1 MTPNKRDLKAYSRFD
16 GTGRIVPGSTVLR
29 RNKPKNGNWKEVQAY
44 ECCNVDQ
51 TPILITVTD
60 AYPFSYPDLTLTA
73 SGIFNLTYLADNTT
87 VTNITTLNAYL
98 NNRYNALGSF
108 KVVGTDIYLSP
119 NADTAAMFASLG
131 ATTIYGYAYA
141 D

>member
-51 TPILITVTD
+51 SPILISVID
-60 AYPFSYPDLTLTA
+60 SYPFSYPDLTLNA
-73 SGIFNLTYLADNTT
+73 SGIFTLTYLADNTT
-87 VTNITTLNAYL
+87 VTNITTLTAYL
-98 NNRYNALGSF
+98 NKQYNTLGNF
-108 KVVGTDIYLSP
+108 RVVGTDIYLSP
-119 NADTAAMFASLG
+119 NADTAAMFASFG
-131 ATTIYGYAYA
+131 ATTVTGYTFA